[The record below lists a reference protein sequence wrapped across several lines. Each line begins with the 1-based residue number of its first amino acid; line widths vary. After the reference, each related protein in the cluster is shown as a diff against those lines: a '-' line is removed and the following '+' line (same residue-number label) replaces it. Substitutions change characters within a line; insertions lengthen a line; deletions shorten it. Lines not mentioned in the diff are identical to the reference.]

1 MRVIVVPDSF
11 KGSLSAVDV
20 CRIVAD
26 AFARVG
32 AEVVGIPVADG
43 GEGTVAA
50 LALAT
55 GAAVCFDEVSGPYG
69 APVTAARAT
78 LPDATVVIELA
89 QAAGLPLVGDDRRAS
104 DTTTYGVGEQL
115 RAAAGDGAR
124 DIIVGIGGSATTDGG
139 CGAAAACGVRFWDV
153 AGRAFTPTGGTLRS
167 IARIDAAGL
176 DPALRAARITA
187 MCDVDNPLTGPHGA
201 AQVFGPQKGADPA
214 EVVRLDEGL
223 SHLAGVIRRDLGLEV
238 ASLPG
243 AGAAGGM
250 GAGLVAFFGAELRPG
265 IDVVLDAVGFDA
277 LLVDADAVVTGEGS
291 FDEQSLRG
299 KVIDGVARRA
309 RAAGVPVHVLAGR
322 VAPGMAAGRARLGIR
337 SATAVAPAG
346 VPLGEALAG
355 AEGFLAAAAARL
367 AEGMARA
374 TG

>member
-55 GAAVCFDEVSGPYG
+55 GATVCFDAVSGPYG

-78 LPDATVVIELA
+78 LPDGTVVIELA
-89 QAAGLPLVGDDRRAS
+89 QAAGLPLVGEDRRAS

-115 RAAAGDGAR
+115 RAAARDGAR

-139 CGAAAACGVRFWDV
+139 CGAAAACGVRFRDV
-153 AGRAFTPTGGTLRS
+153 AGRAFTPTGGTLHS

-223 SHLAGVIRRDLGLEV
+223 SHLAGVVRRDLGLEV
-238 ASLPG
+238 ATLPG

-277 LLVDADAVVTGEGS
+277 LLVGADAVVTGEGS
-291 FDEQSLRG
+291 FDAQSLCG
-299 KVIDGVARRA
+299 KVVDGVARRA
-309 RAAGVPVHVLAGR
+309 RVAGVPVHVLAGR
-322 VAPGMAAGRARLGIR
+322 VAPGMAAEGARLGIL
-337 SATAVAPAG
+337 SATAVTPPG

-355 AEGFLAAAAARL
+355 AEGFVAAAAARL
-367 AEGMARA
+367 AEGMTRT